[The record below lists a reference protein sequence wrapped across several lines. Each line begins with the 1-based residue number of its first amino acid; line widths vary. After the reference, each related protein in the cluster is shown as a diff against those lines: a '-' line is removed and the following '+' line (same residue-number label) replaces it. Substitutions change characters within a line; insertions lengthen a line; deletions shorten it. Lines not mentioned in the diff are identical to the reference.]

1 MAAETPM
8 KPEPPPAAC
17 DLTAVR
23 APVLRGWRLR
33 TVAGLLRSPLRGA
46 LTGSLAS
53 KFGLP
58 AFRRLQF
65 REVPEF
71 FPVYD
76 TAPAAVAGTRVAVTD
91 WPATSPARPGFHL
104 PSALDY
110 AAAYRHEKT
119 SPEEVAQRFLAAQ
132 SGDTELRAFVAV
144 QDEDVMGQ
152 ARESAQRIR
161 EGRARS
167 VLEGVPVAVKDEAA
181 MVPYPTTAGTAWM
194 GNLPAAS
201 DATVIARLRA
211 AGAMLVGKTAMHEI
225 GMGVTGLNV
234 LQGTP
239 RNPYHPGHYC
249 GGSSSGSAAAV
260 AAGLCPIA
268 TGADGG
274 GSVRIPPAFCGVT
287 GLKPTFGRLSTRGAV
302 PLCWSVGHLG
312 VIAAG
317 AADVALGY
325 AIMAGPDAEDALSLH
340 QPAPSITGWNHMD
353 LNGVRIGVHD
363 AWFRLASP
371 EIVRACEAMLQQFEF
386 AGAEVKPIVIPD
398 LEAARLALAVTI
410 AAEMAHCVDHLHGA
424 RRERF
429 NLDVQITLAVA
440 RTFRSSDYLRAQQ
453 VRGRMMTH
461 FARAFESVDVIATP
475 ATGIVAPAI
484 SPLAAES
491 GESDLGTATE
501 IMRFTTPA
509 NLTGLPAIAFPA
521 GYSDAGLPIGMQLIG
536 RPWDEVTL
544 LRMALA
550 AEQSVKRRQPK
561 IYHSLLS

>member
-1 MAAETPM
+1 M
-8 KPEPPPAAC
+8 KPDASAPPY
-17 DLTAVR
+17 DLHSVKV
-23 APVLRGWRLR
+23 PVLRGRSLR
-33 TVAGLLRSPLRGA
+33 MVAGLLRTPLRGW
-46 LTGSLAS
+46 LVRSLAG

-58 AFRRLQF
+58 AFRRMRFEEAPVLLPIHHSPQVAEASA
-65 REVPEF
+65 RIPQEQWPER
-71 FPVYD
+71 P
-76 TAPAAVAGTRVAVTD
+76 PEN
-91 WPATSPARPGFHL
+91 PGFCF

-110 AAAYRHEKT
+110 AAAYREERT
-119 SPEEVAQRFLAAQ
+119 TPEEVAQRFLAAQ
-132 SGDTELRAFVAV
+132 SGDKTLRAFVTV
-144 QDEDVMGQ
+144 NTEDVLRQ
-152 ARESAQRIR
+152 ARDSAQRIR
-161 EGRARS
+161 EGRARG

-181 MVPYPTTAGTAWM
+181 MVPYPTTAGTQWM
-194 GNLPAAS
+194 GRSPATS

-211 AGAMLVGKTAMHEI
+211 AGALLVGKTAMHEI

-239 RNPYHPGHYC
+239 RNPCHPEHYC

-260 AAGLCPIA
+260 AAGLCPLA

-287 GLKPTFGRLSTRGAV
+287 GLKPTFGRLSTHGAV

-312 VIAAG
+312 VIAAC
-317 AADVALGY
+317 AADLALGY
-325 AIMAGPDAEDALSLH
+325 AVMAGPDAADELSRH
-340 QPAPSITGWNHMD
+340 QPAPALAGWNRTD
-353 LNGVRIGVHD
+353 LSGLRIGVHGP
-363 AWFRLASP
+363 WFRHADP
-371 EIVRACEAMLQQFEF
+371 EIVAACEAMLRRFEK
-386 AGAEVKPIVIPD
+386 AGAAVREIVLPD

-410 AAEMAHCVDHLHGA
+410 AGEMAHCVDNIHQA

-429 NLDVQITLAVA
+429 NRDVQITLAVA
-440 RTFRSSDYLRAQQ
+440 RTFSSSDYIRAQQ
-453 VRGRMMTH
+453 VRARMMDH

-475 ATGIVAPAI
+475 ATGVTAPAI

-521 GYSDAGLPIGMQLIG
+521 GYTHEGLPIGMQLIG

-544 LRMALA
+544 LRMALV
-550 AEQSVKRRQPK
+550 AEQWVERRQPI
-561 IYHSLLS
+561 IYHCLLP

>member
-1 MAAETPM
+1 MTAETPM

-23 APVLRGWRLR
+23 APVLRGWKLR

-71 FPVYD
+71 YPVYHG
-76 TAPAAVAGTRVAVTD
+76 APAAEAGTRVPVTE
-91 WPATSPARPGFHL
+91 WPARAPARPGFHV
-104 PSALDY
+104 PSAMDY
-110 AAAYRHEKT
+110 AAAYRRGKAT
-119 SPEEVAQRFLAAQ
+119 PVEVAQQFLAAQ
-132 SGDTELRAFVAV
+132 AGDTELRAFVAV
-144 QDEDVMGQ
+144 QSEEVMRQ
-152 ARESAQRIR
+152 AKESTQRIS

-167 VLEGVPVAVKDEAA
+167 VLEGVPVAVKDEVA
-181 MVPYPTTAGTAWM
+181 MVPYPTTAGTAWL
-194 GNLPAAS
+194 GKVPAAS
-201 DATVIARLRA
+201 DATVVARLRA
-211 AGAMLVGKTAMHEI
+211 AGALLLGKTAMHEI

-239 RNPYHPGHYC
+239 RNPCHPGHYC

-312 VIAAG
+312 VIAG
-317 AADVALGY
+317 SAADAALAY

-340 QPAPSITGWNHMD
+340 QPAPGLAGWNHMD
-353 LNGVRIGVHD
+353 LNGVRIGVYD
-363 AWFRLASP
+363 EWFRLASP
-371 EIVRACEAMLQQFEF
+371 EIVKACQTMLRQFEF
-386 AGAEVKPIVIPD
+386 AGAEVRPIVIPD
-398 LEAARLALAVTI
+398 LEAARLALAVSI
-410 AAEMAHCVDHLHGA
+410 AAEIAHCVDHVHGA

-440 RTFRSSDYLRAQQ
+440 RTISSSDYIRAQQ
-453 VRGRMMTH
+453 VRARMMDH

-475 ATGIVAPAI
+475 ATGATAPMI

-521 GYSDAGLPIGMQLIG
+521 GYTHEGLPIGMQLIG

-544 LRMALA
+544 LRMALV
-550 AEQSVKRRQPK
+550 AEQWVERRQPK
-561 IYHSLLS
+561 IYHSLLP